1 MASRRGLFCG
11 ESMFSRR
18 ENASKTAL
26 LVFCAEFT
34 RHGGKLIDCQV
45 LNSHTASLGAIE
57 IPRRD
62 YLDHLAALRQQ
73 PLASRFWVPRT
84 LFLPRSECFRHIF
97 YWGVIIAAAEL
108 V

>member
-1 MASRRGLFCG
+1 
-11 ESMFSRR
+11 
-18 ENASKTAL
+18 
-26 LVFCAEFT
+26 
-34 RHGGKLIDCQV
+34 QV

-84 LFLPRSECFRHIF
+84 LFLPRK
-97 YWGVIIAAAEL
+97 
-108 V
+108 

>member
-1 MASRRGLFCG
+1 I
-11 ESMFSRR
+11 
-18 ENASKTAL
+18 
-26 LVFCAEFT
+26 

-84 LFLPRSECFRHIF
+84 LFLPRK
-97 YWGVIIAAAEL
+97 
-108 V
+108 